1 MQIEVWF
8 TAYTKEEIE
17 DALFS
22 MNMVDAKELF
32 LSHRL
37 KRSLAFSK
45 VAARKLM
52 NYLLNQTRS
61 CLFKTMILCIGINAS
76 PALCADTKKANADTL
91 HQRQFQTDIVP
102 LLDNYCY
109 SCHDK
114 DIEESGLKLSGLDG
128 KMDHVQKVTLWKKI
142 HKMVSAQKMP
152 PKDVDQLSQKDI
164 SILTSWIDQGFGLEK
179 KRLQAIGHRH
189 KIRRLTNREFNRSLL
204 KLVGAESSLRDF
216 PKEENIP
223 QDSVSK
229 NGFSNDVEANPLT
242 KTHLKTFKKAT
253 ILALQ
258 TFAPYIEKPV
268 APLHYF
274 YNGENC
280 YTSRATQDHV
290 MDFVKNVAHPITEVE
305 FRNRREIMKLK
316 GNSFLGR
323 PLNKAVWGPMLFPFK
338 PGSLINYDNN
348 LLLANAVAF
357 PASQMHSR
365 GRFQFRIR
373 VRGKA
378 DAEGNFP
385 QMRIRA
391 GYFDVFANNFRTL
404 DTVQLTAA
412 ETVYEFEGNIKDF
425 PYLDSVPAE
434 TTYRDG
440 NVPKLSAFVTN
451 DWYNCLGAFFIV
463 LVENASRHEQGLG
476 LQPGHNRQSL
486 GNIFVGSYSEI
497 MERARTKTLAN
508 YYMQDYKLV
517 EVFAR
522 NQKALAG
529 KVPAFEID
537 WAELGLNDVP
547 MYNSVFFESKERGAN
562 DTYAKQVI
570 ERFLQRAT
578 RGFSSPEDLQKFTQL
593 YKELR
598 AKNLSF
604 EESIH
609 EVLASILI
617 SPKHLF
623 IGDFQLPQDKKSHS
637 LLLAAK
643 LSFWLWG
650 EAPDEK
656 LMAACEAGGLLN
668 DTVMNAEVE
677 RLFKDERTKNFVDH
691 LVSEMWHLDRFD
703 QIPVNAKRYPL
714 YDPELER
721 DIKEQFQRTIH
732 DAFGLNGKA
741 SILSLIQDDQ
751 LWLNRRLA
759 KHYGIDLY
767 KGNGG
772 FVKVKL
778 PQTSPYG
785 GVLTQARIMKMNSD
799 GSDSHPIRRGVWVM
813 DRILFDPP
821 PPPPKLSSLKEEGLI
836 KAKTLRERIA
846 EHAKTNSACLNC
858 HLRID
863 PLGLSFENFDAV
875 GSWRDSIMIE
885 NKTAKVDIKFTL
897 EDGKKI
903 DSLRDLKTYILKH
916 RVDDFSRGF
925 VESTMKY
932 ALGRNLDLLDND
944 SVEKVHQVF
953 VQSNYDFKS
962 LLKAIAISA
971 SFKGDQN

>member
-1 MQIEVWF
+1 
-8 TAYTKEEIE
+8 
-17 DALFS
+17 
-22 MNMVDAKELF
+22 
-32 LSHRL
+32 
-37 KRSLAFSK
+37 
-45 VAARKLM
+45 M
-52 NYLLNQTRS
+52 NYRPCKFRDQFFR
-61 CLFKTMILCIGINAS
+61 ILILYIGINAG
-76 PALCADTKKANADTL
+76 AVFCADTEKASAGNF
-91 HQRQFQTDIVP
+91 HQRQYQTDIVP
-102 LLDNYCY
+102 LLNKYCY
-109 SCHDK
+109 SCHDN
-114 DIEESGLKLSGLDG
+114 DTEESGLKLSGMDG
-128 KMDHVQKVTLWKKI
+128 KMDHVNQVALWKKI
-142 HKMVSAQKMP
+142 QKMVVSQKMP
-152 PKDVDQLSQKDI
+152 PQDVERLPQADLAR
-164 SILTSWIDQGFGLEK
+164 LTAWIEQGFGIEK
-179 KRLQAIGHRH
+179 KRLQAIGNRH

-216 PKEENIP
+216 PQEENIP
-223 QDSVSK
+223 QDAVSK
-229 NGFSNDVEANPLT
+229 DGFSNDAEANPLT

-258 TFAPYIEKPV
+258 TFAPYIEQPV
-268 APLHYF
+268 DPLHYF
-274 YNGENC
+274 YDGEFC

-290 MDFVKNVAHPITEVE
+290 MDFVKNVAHPMTDVE
-305 FRNRREIMKLK
+305 FRSRREIMELK

-323 PLNKAVWGPMLFPFK
+323 PLNKAVWGPALFPFK
-338 PGSLINYDNN
+338 PGSLINHDNN

-365 GRFQFRIR
+365 GQFQFRIR
-373 VRGKA
+373 VRGKP

-385 QMRIRA
+385 EMRIRA
-391 GYFDVFANNFRTL
+391 GYFDVFANNFKTL

-440 NVPKLSAFVTN
+440 NVPKLTSFVTN

-463 LVENASRHEQGLG
+463 LVENASRHEKGLPLG
-476 LQPGHNRQSL
+476 PGHNRQSL

-517 EVFAR
+517 EVFTK
-522 NQKALAG
+522 NQKEMAG
-529 KVPAFEID
+529 QVPAIEID
-537 WAELGLNDVP
+537 WAELGLMDVP
-547 MYNSVFFESKERGAN
+547 VHNAVFFESKERGAN
-562 DTYAKQVI
+562 ETYAKQVI
-570 ERFLQRAT
+570 ERFLQRAF
-578 RGFSSPEDLQKFTQL
+578 RGFSSPEDLQKFLQL

-598 AKNLSF
+598 AKQLSF

-609 EVLASILI
+609 EVLASILV

-623 IGDFQLPQDKKSHS
+623 IGDYQLPHDKKSHS

-650 EAPDEK
+650 EPPGDT
-656 LMAACEAGGLLN
+656 LMAEGEAGALLN
-668 DTVMNAEVE
+668 DTAMNAAVE
-677 RLFKDERTKNFVDH
+677 RMFKDDRTKKFVEH
-691 LVSEMWHLDRFD
+691 IVSEMWHLDRFD
-703 QIPVNAKRYPL
+703 QIPVNAQRFPL

-741 SILSLIQDDQ
+741 SILSLIQNDQ

-759 KHYGIDLY
+759 NHYGIDSY

-772 FVKVKL
+772 FVKVQL
-778 PQTSPYG
+778 PPASPHG

-799 GSDSHPIRRGVWVM
+799 GSDSHPIRRGTWVM

-821 PPPPKLSSLKEEGLI
+821 PPPPKLSTLKEEGLI

-846 EHAKTNSACLNC
+846 QHAKTNSACMNC
-858 HLRID
+858 HKRID
-863 PLGLSFENFDAV
+863 PLGLSFENYDAV

-885 NKTAKVDIKFTL
+885 DKPTSVDIKFTL
-897 EDGKKI
+897 EDGNKI
-903 DSLRDLKTYILKH
+903 NSLLDLKTYILKH
-916 RVDDFSRGF
+916 RIDDFSRGF
-925 VESTMKY
+925 VENVMKY
-932 ALGRNLDLLDND
+932 ALGRNLDLLDHD
-944 SVEKVHQVF
+944 SVEKAHQVF
-953 VQSNYDFKS
+953 IQSDYDFQS
-962 LLKAIAISA
+962 LLKAIATSA
-971 SFKGDQN
+971 SLKATRNNPVGVWHESDQP